1 MTDDTRDSSPA
12 ITTVAIEP
20 AALQPADASHQ
31 DVVVT
36 VETSG
41 LSDRG
46 LKREGNEDHFLI
58 AQIDRTWRTV
68 QTNMPADALPQYAT
82 ESVTSQIVA
91 DGMGGAAAGEVA
103 SRTAIGTFVDI
114 VLRTPYLILRLDKQS
129 TRDVMTRMAARFAQI
144 TQALEAAVRR
154 DPTLAGMGTTMTL
167 VANFRAD
174 LLVAHV
180 GDSRAYLYRQGR
192 LERLT
197 RDQTMVQSLLEKG
210 AISPD
215 EIATHPLRHL
225 LSGVLGTKGKPIDV
239 ELHFVGLE
247 DRDQVLLCTDG
258 LTEMVPE
265 PMIADVLEHA
275 LTAEAACKQLIDL
288 ANSRGGKDNVT
299 AVVSRYQV
307 TPASA

>member
-1 MTDDTRDSSPA
+1 MTDDTSDPS
-12 ITTVAIEP
+12 ITVRSDA
-20 AALQPADASHQ
+20 AALDAS
-31 DVVVT
+31 DRDLVVT

-46 LKREGNEDHFLI
+46 LRREGNEDHFLI
-58 AQIDRTWRTV
+58 AEIERSWRTV
-68 QTNMPADALPQYAT
+68 QTNMPTDALPS
-82 ESVTSQIVA
+82 SVTERITAQIVA

-114 VLRTPYLILRLDKQS
+114 VLRTPNLIMRLDKQS
-129 TRDVMTRMAARFAQI
+129 TQDVLTRMAARFAQI

-167 VANFRAD
+167 VVNFRAD

-180 GDSRAYLYRQGR
+180 GDSRAYLYRKGH

-210 AISPD
+210 VISRD
-215 EIATHPLRHL
+215 EMASHPMRHM

-239 ELHFVGLE
+239 ELHFTGLE
-247 DRDQVLLCTDG
+247 DGDQVLLCTDG

-265 PMIADVLEHA
+265 AMIAEA
-275 LTAEAACKQLIDL
+275 LATAPTAEAASRQLIDL

-299 AVVSRYQV
+299 VVASRYHV
-307 TPASA
+307 APVVA